1 MDHEMETTE
10 RRAVRRRVLKSG
22 TIAYNDRFK
31 TLSCTVRDL
40 SEGGARL
47 RADNPLFVP
56 SQFELLIEQDGFE
69 AECEVVW
76 RVDKD
81 LGVRFTSPPR
91 QRGAVRRQAITAV
104 VPENRSIL
112 RRKPLDASMLRK

>member
-1 MDHEMETTE
+1 METTE

-22 TIAYNDRFK
+22 TIAYNDRFS

-112 RRKPLDASMLRK
+112 RRKPLDASILRK

>member
-1 MDHEMETTE
+1 METSE

-47 RADNPLFVP
+47 RVDNPMFVP
-56 SQFELLIEQDGFE
+56 SQFVLLMEQDGFE
-69 AECEVVW
+69 ADCEVVW
-76 RVDKD
+76 RADKD
-81 LGVRFTSPPR
+81 VGVRFTSPTR
-91 QRGAVRRQAITAV
+91 QRGVIRKQSITAV
-104 VPENRSIL
+104 VPENRPSL
-112 RRKPLDASMLRK
+112 RRKPLDASILRK

>member
-1 MDHEMETTE
+1 METTE

-22 TIAYNDRFK
+22 TIAYSDRFK

-47 RADNPLFVP
+47 RVDNPMFVP
-56 SQFELLIEQDGFE
+56 THFELLVEQDGFE
-69 AECEVVW
+69 ADCEIVW
-76 RVDKD
+76 RADKD

-91 QRGAVRRQAITAV
+91 HRGIVRKQVITAV
-104 VPENRSIL
+104 VPEHRPTL
-112 RRKPLDASMLRK
+112 RRKPLDASILRK